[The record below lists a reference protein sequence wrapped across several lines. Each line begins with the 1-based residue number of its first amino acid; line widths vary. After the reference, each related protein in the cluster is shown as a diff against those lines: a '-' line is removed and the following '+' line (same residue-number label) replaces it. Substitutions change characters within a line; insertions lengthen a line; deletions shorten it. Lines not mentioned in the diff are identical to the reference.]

1 MASNKSKAASFS
13 RFWSSLERLEVL
25 GGDSK
30 DFCALLLQRLPGVMI
45 VGRSA
50 LSGSSFSNLSSSSCG
65 TCVKSLVAASFE
77 AAAPWVSWGC
87 SEPSFGACDP
97 EGSSCGLET
106 ESSVISSTTSLAL
119 ALASFC
125 FARFFFTFFSI
136 PASASFLSSW
146 KSSKAHIALSI
157 TASSQRISINC
168 GRRYS
173 SSRRR
178 SSISLRFSSSI
189 MSNIALTWPRTAATR
204 SAGRAG
210 GAKVPEDG
218 LSAPPS
224 KERRSLG
231 IWYFRNSS
239 KRSCVSLISFVRLSS
254 AKFRSFSSCGLIW
267 TTATPKRVLSSC
279 IARNAFANA
288 CCDGEREAI
297 ASLNSFGVG
306 MTDSSSG
313 MVSSSLFC
321 TMAA

>member
-13 RFWSSLERLEVL
+13 RFWSSLERLKVV

-30 DFCALLLQRLPGVMI
+30 DFCALLLHRLPGVMI

-65 TCVKSLVAASFE
+65 TCVKSLVAPSFDA
-77 AAAPWVSWGC
+77 AAAPWFSWGC
-87 SEPSFGACDP
+87 SEPSFGACDS
-97 EGSSCGLET
+97 EASSCGLET
-106 ESSVISSTTSLAL
+106 ESAVISSTTSLAL

-125 FARFFFTFFSI
+125 FALFFFTLVFR

-146 KSSKAHIALSI
+146 KSSKAHILLSI
-157 TASSQRISINC
+157 TSSSHWISINC

-178 SSISLRFSSSI
+178 SSISLRFSCSI

-204 SAGRAG
+204 SPDRAG
-210 GAKVPEDG
+210 GAKVPGPGDA

-239 KRSCVSLISFVRLSS
+239 KRS
-254 AKFRSFSSCGLIW
+254 
-267 TTATPKRVLSSC
+267 
-279 IARNAFANA
+279 
-288 CCDGEREAI
+288 
-297 ASLNSFGVG
+297 
-306 MTDSSSG
+306 
-313 MVSSSLFC
+313 
-321 TMAA
+321 